1 MVTRTCIKLRKE
13 SLESGEKVKE
23 IVTTLKEKGV
33 IVIGGHV
40 QGLGII
46 RIFGKNS
53 IPCYLLDSR
62 SINIAKHSKYCSKFL
77 KIDSKQEFISFL
89 VELNS
94 KHNLKDWLLIPTDD
108 NYVRILSQNKELLE
122 KYYRVSVDSWQV
134 IEKCYNKRITYRIAQ
149 DLGIDMPKTYFPD
162 NLEEIKKLNA
172 DFPCI
177 IKPAI
182 MHKLNSQIHQKVLV
196 CKNREE
202 LITNYEKVLRYISP
216 DEVIV
221 QEIIPGDS
229 DNQYSACFFY
239 NRTEPFV
246 SLLARRK
253 RQYPMDFGKCTT
265 FAETISKNSLIQSAQ
280 LMLNKINFWGLCEV
294 EFKKDER
301 DGKYKFLEIN
311 PRTWKWHS
319 IANKSNSPFLM
330 SLYNFIYFR
339 KPIVKNEWD
348 ACVWKDLITDSA
360 VQLKLLFSSKLE
372 KSVSQEKEY
381 AVFDIG
387 DLHPFIFEIIYI
399 PYLFTTR

>member
-1 MVTRTCIKLRKE
+1 MT
-13 SLESGEKVKE
+13 E
-23 IVTTLKEKGV
+23 IVTNAKKKGV

-46 RIFGKNS
+46 RIFGRNN
-53 IPCYLLDSR
+53 IPCYLLDSNN
-62 SINIAKHSKYCSKFL
+62 INIAKHSKYCVKFF
-77 KIDSKQEFISFL
+77 KIDPKQEFISFL
-89 VELNS
+89 VKLN
-94 KHNLKDWLLIPTDD
+94 HEYNLNDWLLIPTDD

-122 KYYRVSVDSWQV
+122 KYFHVSVDSWQV

-162 NLEEIKKLNA
+162 NIEEIKRLNVS
-172 DFPCI
+172 FPCI

-202 LITNYEKVLRYISP
+202 LITNYEKVLHYIPP
-216 DEVIV
+216 DEVII

-229 DNQYSACFFY
+229 ENQYSACFFY

-253 RQYPMDFGKCTT
+253 RQYPIDFGKCTT
-265 FAETISKNSLIQSAQ
+265 FAETIFDESLLQHAQ
-280 LMLNKINFWGLCEV
+280 LILNKINFWGLCEV

-319 IANKSNSPFLM
+319 IANKSNSPFLI
-330 SLYNFIYFR
+330 SLYSSIYDGR
-339 KPIVKNEWD
+339 PIFKKDWID
-348 ACVWKDLITDSA
+348 CSWKDCVIDNVLL
-360 VQLKLLFSSKLE
+360 LKLLLIRRPLFRSRNKNIE
-372 KSVSQEKEY
+372 F
-381 AVFDIG
+381 AVLNAD
-387 DLHPFIFEIIYI
+387 DLMPFVFELVYS
-399 PYLFTTR
+399 PYLFVTR